1 MISNPYLFYYQKIIL
16 KIFANI
22 NKPQISMLKDP
33 IYLVYLINLYCN
45 IYPRVGIKII
55 ANLYKLLR
63 SFNKSIRKYNNLK
76 LKFIYK

>member
-33 IYLVYLINLYCN
+33 IYLVYLINLYFISGN
-45 IYPRVGIKII
+45 YFYGV
-55 ANLYKLLR
+55 
-63 SFNKSIRKYNNLK
+63 SFGLSTKYVDPCRTTPVPNSTH
-76 LKFIYK
+76 